1 MNEIEGLTV
10 GYEKQTTVYKTSFQI
25 AQKIIEANICGK
37 SSLVKAISG
46 VIKYIALIFAKK
58 KAGQSAVGLQKHN
71 FLVK

>member
-46 VIKYIALIFAKK
+46 VIKYHALIFAKK
-58 KAGQSAVGLQKHN
+58 SRAKCGRPAET
-71 FLVK
+71 